1 MGAGGALFTAR
12 AAMLSIAGHL
22 GPDGPLS
29 RLLQDYAPRPQ
40 QQEMAETVGAA
51 LAQKGVLICEAGT
64 GTGKTF
70 AYLVPTLLSG
80 AKVIISTGT
89 KSLQEQ
95 LFHRDLPLV
104 RRALGSPVRAALLKG
119 RSNYLCPQRLEVAGA
134 GDLPG
139 TQHYAQDLAR
149 IEAWAPLTN
158 TGDISELPELSEDAG
173 AWRYA
178 TSTTDNCL
186 GQDCPA
192 LAGCFVL
199 KARRAAMEA
208 DVVVVNHHLFF
219 ADMGLRDDG
228 FGELLPGADGVILDE
243 AHQVPEIATQFF
255 GTALSSRQLIEL
267 ARDCAAAY
275 QQEAGDF
282 SQLPEAVR
290 LFERQTRDLRLALG
304 VASRRVPWGE
314 LEGNREVRDGVTGL
328 GRALSKVGEALSA
341 VAERGKALESCHRR
355 CLDLGERLTQ
365 VTRESETDYL
375 RWVETREQSFTLHMT
390 PLDIAG
396 IFSGRMSARRCG
408 WIFTSA
414 TLAVD
419 GRFEH
424 FAARLGLA
432 ERDEGLWESPFDF
445 RHQALCYLPQ
455 EMPDPNAA
463 GYTHRVIEVA
473 IPVLQ
478 ASRGRTF
485 LLFTSHRALREA
497 AQRLAGA
504 VDYPLFVQGD
514 APRSRLLQQFRETPH
529 AVLLG
534 TSSFWE
540 GVDVR
545 GEALSC
551 VIIDRLPFASPDD
564 PVLQARYAAIR
575 EKGGNP
581 FMDYQLP
588 QAVIALK
595 QGAGRLIR
603 DAADRGVL
611 VLCDPRIRT
620 RAYGRVFLDSLPAM
634 PRTRNLREVQKFY
647 DGES

>member
-1 MGAGGALFTAR
+1 M
-12 AAMLSIAGHL
+12 
-22 GPDGPLS
+22 
-29 RLLQDYAPRPQ
+29 Q
-40 QQEMAETVGAA
+40 
-51 LAQKGVLICEAGT
+51 
-64 GTGKTF
+64 
-70 AYLVPTLLSG
+70 
-80 AKVIISTGT
+80 
-89 KSLQEQ
+89 
-95 LFHRDLPLV
+95 
-104 RRALGSPVRAALLKG
+104 
-119 RSNYLCPQRLEVAGA
+119 
-134 GDLPG
+134 
-139 TQHYAQDLAR
+139 
-149 IEAWAPLTN
+149 
-158 TGDISELPELSEDAG
+158 
-173 AWRYA
+173 
-178 TSTTDNCL
+178 
-186 GQDCPA
+186 
-192 LAGCFVL
+192 
-199 KARRAAMEA
+199 
-208 DVVVVNHHLFF
+208 
-219 ADMGLRDDG
+219 
-228 FGELLPGADGVILDE
+228 
-243 AHQVPEIATQFF
+243 
-255 GTALSSRQLIEL
+255 
-267 ARDCAAAY
+267 
-275 QQEAGDF
+275 
-282 SQLPEAVR
+282 
-290 LFERQTRDLRLALG
+290 
-304 VASRRVPWGE
+304 
-314 LEGNREVRDGVTGL
+314 DGVTGL
-328 GRALSKVGEALSA
+328 GRALSKVKEALSA
-341 VAERGKALESCHRR
+341 VAERGKALDSCHRR

-390 PLDIAG
+390 PLDIART
-396 IFSGRMSARRCG
+396 FSGRMSARRCG

-419 GRFEH
+419 GRFDH

-455 EMPDPNAA
+455 GMPDPNAA
-463 GYTHRVIEVA
+463 GYTDRVIGVA

-611 VLCDPRIRT
+611 VLCDPRILT
-620 RAYGRVFLDSLPAM
+620 RAYGRVFMDSLPAM
-634 PRTRNLREVQKFY
+634 PRTRSLQEVQEFFE
-647 DGES
+647 GVP